1 MKNKFIPRFIKC
13 FPDILDETHWLNNG
27 APLLL
32 WLIALFLFS
41 SNDTEVKALSLSPWE
56 IGNHLFVPEERGFRN
71 GNGDAVF
78 ASLPPAQ
85 CLLSLQATFVPW
97 AERGEGGGFLPWKY
111 EPQIKMF
118 SCRGFILLIRCNELC
133 TRSFIH
139 EACRNLWYVCKTLL
153 VTGNT
158 EAEAGNSW
166 SFK

>member
-1 MKNKFIPRFIKC
+1 M
-13 FPDILDETHWLNNG
+13 
-27 APLLL
+27 
-32 WLIALFLFS
+32 
-41 SNDTEVKALSLSPWE
+41 KALSLSPWE

-71 GNGDAVF
+71 GNGDAIV

-97 AERGEGGGFLPWKY
+97 AERGGGGGFLPWKY

-133 TRSFIH
+133 MRSFIH

-158 EAEAGNSW
+158 EAEAGNS
-166 SFK
+166 